1 MESFEFKT
9 KTPIRK
15 IKDPNLQE
23 YVLADMM
30 ISTQNKMYV
39 MNQLALNRTFSFL
52 LFNSRQMSSWITLM
66 KINSN
71 IHYDTDNEKCYIYL
85 IESMRCFNKEEYNR
99 VNRNYNIMYSCI

>member
-30 ISTQNKMYV
+30 ISTQNKKYK
-39 MNQLALNRTFSFL
+39 MNPLALNSTFTF
-52 LFNSRQMSSWITLM
+52 
-66 KINSN
+66 
-71 IHYDTDNEKCYIYL
+71 
-85 IESMRCFNKEEYNR
+85 
-99 VNRNYNIMYSCI
+99 

>member
-30 ISTQNKMYV
+30 ISTQNKKYK
-39 MNQLALNRTFSFL
+39 MNPLLKWTFTF
-52 LFNSRQMSSWITLM
+52 
-66 KINSN
+66 
-71 IHYDTDNEKCYIYL
+71 
-85 IESMRCFNKEEYNR
+85 
-99 VNRNYNIMYSCI
+99 